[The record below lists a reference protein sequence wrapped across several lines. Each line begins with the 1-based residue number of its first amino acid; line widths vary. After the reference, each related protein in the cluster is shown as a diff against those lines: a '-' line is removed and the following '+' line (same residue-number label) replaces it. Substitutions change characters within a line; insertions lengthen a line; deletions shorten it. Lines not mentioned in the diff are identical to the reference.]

1 MGFELNSK
9 HIVLPYIIGIAWI
22 ICHPI
27 ISIVTGESKCRGIYI
42 DEHQLD
48 VGGFHTDD
56 YPLDQIRRDVKEVRR
71 IGGGTVD
78 YSNVCNALDTLTSQY
93 DRLQKEF
100 KEKVKVARL
109 KNGIK
114 MDEDKDEEGEGE
126 KEINPFLT
134 PYISCHSQRQSQS
147 TRSKEKSRKYSV
159 VKIDPSLAPTTPVEA
174 LVLVVPYTS
183 NWFESDLHLSIFTFM
198 ERMIKS
204 PWLAKRI
211 LIVSPQSNSTSME
224 TLVEQFLEDSA
235 SIALPMAYTN
245 SILRQLVV
253 LDMHASTEYKRDQFV
268 VLTQGEK
275 GIVPNLDLI
284 SGVRVSLYKVFGTQL
299 PIVMHPFDL
308 NWWEAMVK
316 SHLPRGKFWQEWG
329 TDFGHMIAFM
339 AAFWR

>member
-27 ISIVTGESKCRGIYI
+27 ISIVTGESKCRGIYT

-48 VGGFHTDD
+48 VGGFHTDE
-56 YPLDQIRRDVKEVRR
+56 YPLQQIRRDVKEVRR
-71 IGGGTVD
+71 IGGGTLD
-78 YSNVCNALDTLTSQY
+78 YSNVCNALDALTSQY

-100 KEKVKVARL
+100 KEKVKVAKVKSGEKL
-109 KNGIK
+109 N
-114 MDEDKDEEGEGE
+114 EEEDEEGGGE
-126 KEINPFLT
+126 KEINPYLT
-134 PYISCHSQRQSQS
+134 PYISCHSQSQS
-147 TRSKEKSRKYSV
+147 SKEESKKYSV

-174 LVLVVPYTS
+174 LVLVVPYAS
-183 NWFESDLHLSIFTFM
+183 NWIESDLHLSILTFM

-211 LIVSPQSNSTSME
+211 LIVSPQSPQSNSTSMQQF
-224 TLVEQFLEDSA
+224 VEQFLEDSA
-235 SIALPMAYTN
+235 SIELPMAYTN

-268 VLTQGEK
+268 ILTQGEK
-275 GIVPNLDLI
+275 GVVPNLDLI
-284 SGVRVSLYKVFGTQL
+284 SGVRVSLRNVFGSQL
-299 PIVMHPFDL
+299 PMVMHPFDL
-308 NWWEAMVK
+308 TWWEAMVN
-316 SHLPRGKFWQEWG
+316 SHLPRGKVWQEWG
-329 TDFGHMIAFM
+329 TDFGHMVAFM